1 MTFIFLGIAGMV
13 LISTFALTTVMG
25 QALLPQHLGMASGMM
40 VGFTIS
46 AGGIGVTLLGMI
58 ADTWGVPM
66 AIKAIFVLPLIAFGL
81 TLLVKY
87 PLEKSKNEQG
97 EANEAQFLV
106 TGGAGFIGSHLCERL
121 LSDGVRVIC
130 LDNFDSFYDPNIKI
144 KNVERISQ
152 RNFQICLSSSQGIF
166 ETLNILKG
174 SFKKIKVDFVVH
186 LAARAGVRPS
196 IADPLLYQDV
206 NIRGT
211 IVLLEACKEH
221 GIKNFIFAS
230 SSSVYGENQ
239 RVPFT
244 EEDLDIQPISPY
256 GATKRAGE
264 LLCYSYHHLYGMNIA
279 CLRIFTAYGPRQRPE
294 MAIHKFTRLI
304 DQGEKIPIYGDGSS
318 RRDYTYIDDLIEGI
332 LAVIHHHKGFE
343 VYNLG
348 ESQTTSLKELIKLI
362 EEALGKKANDRNVRI
377 TAWRC
382 FCDLC

>member
-1 MTFIFLGIAGMV
+1 M
-13 LISTFALTTVMG
+13 ST
-25 QALLPQHLGMASGMM
+25 
-40 VGFTIS
+40 I
-46 AGGIGVTLLGMI
+46 
-58 ADTWGVPM
+58 
-66 AIKAIFVLPLIAFGL
+66 
-81 TLLVKY
+81 
-87 PLEKSKNEQG
+87 
-97 EANEAQFLV
+97 LV

-121 LSDGVRVIC
+121 LSEGIHVIG
-130 LDNFDSFYDPNIKI
+130 LDNFDSFYDPDIKI
-144 KNVERISQ
+144 KNVEGISKKFQNQFELVTGDIRNLDHLNEIFQKNRI
-152 RNFQICLSSSQGIF
+152 
-166 ETLNILKG
+166 
-174 SFKKIKVDFVVH
+174 DFVVH

-196 IADPLLYQDV
+196 IAEPLLYQDV

-211 IVLLEACKEH
+211 VVLLEICKAY
-221 GIKNFIFAS
+221 GIKNFVFAS

-304 DQGEKIPIYGDGSS
+304 NQGGKIPMFGDGST

-332 LAVIHHHKGFE
+332 LGVICHHKGFE

-348 ESQTTSLKELIKLI
+348 ESQTTSLIELIKLI
-362 EEALGKKANDRNVRI
+362 EGAFGKKANIEMLEPQPGDVSATYADISKAKRMLNYQPEVKMEEGIKRFVEWYK
-377 TAWRC
+377 ANG
-382 FCDLC
+382 

>member
-1 MTFIFLGIAGMV
+1 MNNI
-13 LISTFALTTVMG
+13 
-25 QALLPQHLGMASGMM
+25 
-40 VGFTIS
+40 
-46 AGGIGVTLLGMI
+46 
-58 ADTWGVPM
+58 
-66 AIKAIFVLPLIAFGL
+66 
-81 TLLVKY
+81 
-87 PLEKSKNEQG
+87 
-97 EANEAQFLV
+97 LV

-121 LSDGVRVIC
+121 LSEGVRVIC

-144 KNVERISQ
+144 KNVERISKKFPDRFELVTGDI
-152 RNFQICLSSSQGIF
+152 RNPEHLKGIF
-166 ETLNILKG
+166 QKNQI
-174 SFKKIKVDFVVH
+174 DFVVH

-196 IADPLLYQDV
+196 IANPLLYQDV
-206 NIRGT
+206 NVRGT
-211 IVLLEACKEH
+211 TVLLEACKEH

-244 EEDLDIQPISPY
+244 EKDLDIQPISPY

-264 LLCYSYHHLYGMNIA
+264 LLCYSYHHLYGMSIA

-304 DQGEKIPIYGDGSS
+304 DQDGKIPIYGDGFS

-332 LAVIHHHKGFE
+332 LSVIHHHKGFE

-362 EEALGKKANDRNVRI
+362 EGALGKKAIIEMLEPQPGDVSVTYADI
-377 TAWRC
+377 TKAKRMLRYQPKVKMEEGIKRFVEWYKAQIA
-382 FCDLC
+382 

>member
-1 MTFIFLGIAGMV
+1 M
-13 LISTFALTTVMG
+13 ST
-25 QALLPQHLGMASGMM
+25 
-40 VGFTIS
+40 I
-46 AGGIGVTLLGMI
+46 
-58 ADTWGVPM
+58 
-66 AIKAIFVLPLIAFGL
+66 
-81 TLLVKY
+81 
-87 PLEKSKNEQG
+87 
-97 EANEAQFLV
+97 LV

-121 LSDGVRVIC
+121 LSDGVKVIC

-144 KNVERISQ
+144 KNIERMTKIFPDLFELVTGDI
-152 RNFQICLSSSQGIF
+152 RNPEHLKGIF
-166 ETLNILKG
+166 QKT
-174 SFKKIKVDFVVH
+174 KVDFVLH
-186 LAARAGVRPS
+186 LAARAGVRTS

-211 IVLLEACKEH
+211 IVLLETCKKH
-221 GIKNFIFAS
+221 GIQNFIFAS

-244 EEDLDIQPISPY
+244 EKDLNIQPISPY

-318 RRDYTYIDDLIEGI
+318 QRDYTYIDDLIKGI
-332 LAVIHHHKGFE
+332 LGVIRHHKGFE

-348 ESQTTSLKELIKLI
+348 ESQTTSLIELIRLI
-362 EEALGKKANDRNVRI
+362 EEAFGKKADIETMEFQAGDVSVTYADI
-377 TAWRC
+377 TKAKRMLKYHPKVKMKEGIQRFVEWYKENR
-382 FCDLC
+382 